1 MFHVRKITTYMNSAD
16 YAEFLYFHL
25 ENFEAANGKI
35 YDNNKMMRYLSER
48 EDEHNEAIRK
58 YYDSISVD

>member
-1 MFHVRKITTYMNSAD
+1 MNSED

-25 ENFEAANGKI
+25 EKFEEVNGKI

-48 EDEHNEAIRK
+48 EDEHNDGIRK